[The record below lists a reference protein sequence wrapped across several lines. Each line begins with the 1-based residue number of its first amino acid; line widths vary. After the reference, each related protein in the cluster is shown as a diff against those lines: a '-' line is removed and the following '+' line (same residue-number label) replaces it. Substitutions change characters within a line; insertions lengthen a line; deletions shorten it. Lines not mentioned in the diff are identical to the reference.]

1 MEKIALCFIISYDH
15 ILNKEDLW
23 KEWIEYNKDII
34 NIYFYYKDINKIKS
48 PWIKKYCLPEINCK
62 YSTSYFYILSAYF
75 SLMNYALLDKKQGG
89 SNQWFCFLTDSC
101 CPIISPLK
109 FRSLFF
115 QNKHKS
121 ILHWKKAWWNPN
133 FHKRANLALLPTE
146 LRLANDPW
154 FVLCREDVQ
163 KIIWFVKNKID
174 LVNII
179 SKGGLANESL
189 FAIIFYLCN
198 KLTSIINKSTH
209 ITDWSKME
217 TSTSP
222 YVFKNGNLEEI
233 QTIENLLNTSNSNYT
248 IFIRKIAREFPDEV
262 LKKYIYP
269 LNEKTKLDYNIKK
282 NKIKKNIF
290 LFLFFSFFLFYHFFL
305 FYNLFSF
312 LKS

>member
-1 MEKIALCFIISYDH
+1 
-15 ILNKEDLW
+15 
-23 KEWIEYNKDII
+23 
-34 NIYFYYKDINKIKS
+34 
-48 PWIKKYCLPEINCK
+48 
-62 YSTSYFYILSAYF
+62 
-75 SLMNYALLDKKQGG
+75 
-89 SNQWFCFLTDSC
+89 
-101 CPIISPLK
+101 
-109 FRSLFF
+109 
-115 QNKHKS
+115 
-121 ILHWKKAWWNPN
+121 LHWKKAWWNPN